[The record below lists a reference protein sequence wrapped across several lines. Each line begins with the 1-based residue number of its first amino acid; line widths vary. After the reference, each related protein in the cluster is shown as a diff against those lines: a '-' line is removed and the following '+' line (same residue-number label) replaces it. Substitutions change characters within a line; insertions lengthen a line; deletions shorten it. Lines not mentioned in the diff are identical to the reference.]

1 MKIIKWLMVFVVMLF
16 ISGCQEEAPAAATHQ
31 GYIADFEN
39 NRILVG
45 DIYFSIADAKIV
57 TDSGEK
63 LKHSDLN
70 VGKQVTIEFD
80 GMVAESYPAQAGADN
95 VIVVMNED
103 SKKAEEAVRAIVQFA
118 EKKYGKPII
127 ILSSDFINDSHFRLD
142 IRVFSEEEP
151 LHFQYDYATKSTS
164 LE

>member
-1 MKIIKWLMVFVVMLF
+1 MNFLKWLIVVGMLF
-16 ISGCQEEAPAAATHQ
+16 IAGCQEESPAATHQ

-57 TDSGEK
+57 TDTDENLRHTD
-63 LKHSDLN
+63 LK

-80 GMVAESYPAQAGADN
+80 GMVAESYPAQAGADK
-95 VIVVMNED
+95 VIVMRNDD

-127 ILSSDFINDSHFRLD
+127 ILSSDFVNDSHFRLE
-142 IRVFSEEEP
+142 IRVFSEENP
-151 LHFQYDYATKSTS
+151 LHFQFDYETKKIS